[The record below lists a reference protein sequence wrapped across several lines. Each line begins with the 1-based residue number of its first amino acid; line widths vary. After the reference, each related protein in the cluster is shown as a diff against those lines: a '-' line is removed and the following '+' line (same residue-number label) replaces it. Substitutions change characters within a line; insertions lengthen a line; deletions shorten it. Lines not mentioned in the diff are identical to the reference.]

1 MNGNRLCGSL
11 FLLLSCGPALGADWG
26 LDASAGFAHDD
37 NVSNALDAADRKSDS
52 AVTLNLSA
60 GLHGQID
67 ESTGLGLSLVAE
79 SATYARYTG
88 LSNLGL
94 GMRAHLRRK
103 LGLGAGVPWVAVA
116 ARAVHRDY
124 HYDYRDGWQYDASAA
139 LGKRFGERWEV
150 RGIARYDKYAA
161 DHLQPEIIPGLSS
174 AAYDV
179 AGRTFAA
186 QAAYLLTEVDTL
198 SLSYS
203 WRKGTVT
210 AVTPPDFEI
219 LGYSDAVARDP
230 VFESNLIAY
239 RIQGKTDTVSINWS
253 HALGRHS
260 SVNLGYAY
268 LRTTAEAEELESYY
282 TNLINL
288 SVSYS
293 R

>member
-1 MNGNRLCGSL
+1 MNCNRLCGALCGLL
-11 FLLLSCGPALGADWG
+11 FCGPAIGADWG
-26 LDASAGFAHDD
+26 FDATAGFAHDD
-37 NVSNALDAADRKSDS
+37 NVANALDAADRKSDS

-60 GLHGQID
+60 GLHEQID

-79 SATYARYTG
+79 SATFARYAG
-88 LSNLGL
+88 LTNLGL
-94 GMRAHLRRK
+94 GMRAQLRRK
-103 LGLGAGVPWVAVA
+103 LGLGAEAPWVAVA

-139 LGKRFGERWEV
+139 LGKRLGERWEV
-150 RGIARYDKYAA
+150 RATAHYDRYAA
-161 DHLQPEIIPGLSS
+161 DHLQPEAIPGVSS

-179 AGRTFAA
+179 AGRNFGA
-186 QAAYLLTEVDTL
+186 QAAFLLTEADTL

-210 AVTPPDFEI
+210 AVTPPDHE
-219 LGYSDAVARDP
+219 LLEYSEAVARDP
-230 VFESNLIAY
+230 VFETNLIAY
-239 RIQGKTDTVSINWS
+239 RIQAKTDTVSINWS

-268 LRTTAEAEELESYY
+268 RRTTAESEELEYY
-282 TNLINL
+282 YANLINL